1 MKRKSEPATQQDA
14 IVIGDVLKP
23 SLAFLLS
30 AILST
35 PVIAQSVYKCGNTF
49 SQTPCA
55 ADAKKI
61 EVKPA
66 VGVDC
71 TSYTHMLTD
80 ACRSKTPHPT
90 AVVEEARAKVQKQ
103 IDAMP
108 PAVPPSNATIE
119 ANKQRCL
126 SRIMTML
133 KDPESA
139 RVGQVVRG
147 KGPSPDYETAKGWF
161 PSVTYTVAIN
171 AKNSFGGYTG
181 NVIWLCSF
189 DVAEQEL
196 LRARSIE

>member
-1 MKRKSEPATQQDA
+1 MKPR
-14 IVIGDVLKP
+14 
-23 SLAFLLS
+23 LAFLLGALGALLAS
-30 AILST
+30 
-35 PVIAQSVYKCGNTF
+35 PVLAQSVYKCGNTF

-71 TSYTHMLTD
+71 SGYTHMLSE
-80 ACRSKTPHPT
+80 ACLGKPSSGT
-90 AVVEEARAKVQKQ
+90 ASIDEARAKVQKQ

-108 PAVPPSNATIE
+108 PAVPPSNEAIE

-126 SRIMTML
+126 TRIMTML

-139 RVGQVVRG
+139 RVGAVARA

-161 PSVTYTVAIN
+161 PSVSYTVSVN

-181 NVIWLCSF
+181 SKLWICSF

-196 LRARSIE
+196 LRARAIE